1 MTATLSAGQ
10 TDSVKN
16 SFLCHFVQFLSLE
29 DTMDTSTVTDDRA
42 AAPLKLMT
50 YQEER
55 ELQQNLIED
64 VKLAEKL
71 FNEDRVGEAFFLLR
85 NIDEFLGQ
93 LPSESQEQVV
103 NSMRRVAIKLSSIRS
118 KGEELLAVIDQLTN
132 KGEFN
137 AWNSSIGPH
146 QDVSLYTHADE
157 KRGQCHI
164 KLEGN
169 IHSSLLHAVAA
180 VLENELYGIWT
191 PMCKAASCL
200 SKVSLCRRVMALDL
214 EFVLMQRKAICD
226 VRLDVLPD
234 GAVLISFAPLARI
247 PDNDPFFP
255 KNAATA
261 DLWGGILLKEV
272 EIEVEELIA
281 ASSNGTPRSRK
292 VHIQGSNNS
301 SANVSLA
308 DIYAEES
315 TAPVLSANPLA
326 EDAGDDNADASGR
339 SRHANRR
346 GSALPLRNNSANN
359 NNNNSNKEQSHPHN
373 PILKSS
379 LSNLDDRLKALDGE
393 VGGMKQVKY
402 MKKVVQC
409 SVVFKADLHLDFIP
423 DWM

>member
-1 MTATLSAGQ
+1 M
-10 TDSVKN
+10 
-16 SFLCHFVQFLSLE
+16 E
-29 DTMDTSTVTDDRA
+29 TSTITDDKPV
-42 AAPLKLMT
+42 APLKLMT

-55 ELQQNLIED
+55 ELQQNLIDD

-71 FNEDRVGEAFFLLR
+71 FTEDRVGEAFFLLR
-85 NIDEFLGQ
+85 NIDEFLAQ
-93 LPSESQEQVV
+93 LPPEAQENVV
-103 NSMRRVAIKLSSIRS
+103 DAMRKVSNKLASIRS
-118 KGEELLAVIDQLTN
+118 KGEELLAVLDQLTN

-169 IHSSLLHAVAA
+169 IHCSLLHAVAA

-200 SKVSLCRRVMALDL
+200 SKVSLCRRVIALDL

-234 GAVLISFAPLARI
+234 GAVLISFCPLARL

-255 KNAATA
+255 NSPTA
-261 DLWGGILLKEV
+261 DLWGGILFKEID
-272 EIEVEELIA
+272 IEVEELIA
-281 ASSNGTPRSRK
+281 ASAHGTPRNHRGHNRNNNS
-292 VHIQGSNNS
+292 SNS

-308 DIYAEES
+308 DIYAEDNIPPMV
-315 TAPVLSANPLA
+315 PVNSLA
-326 EDAGDDNADASGR
+326 EADGDGMGVSGR
-339 SRHANRR
+339 ARHANRR
-346 GSALPLRNNSANN
+346 GSALPLRNNSGYSNT
-359 NNNNSNKEQSHPHN
+359 NNSKKQDHPHS
-373 PILKSS
+373 PILNNLSS
-379 LSNLDDRLKALDGE
+379 SNVDVRLKALDGE
-393 VGGMKQVKY
+393 AGGMKQVKY
-402 MKKVVQC
+402 TKKVVQC
-409 SVVFKADLHLDFIP
+409 NVVFKADLHLDFIP